1 MAVFLQQLTNGISLG
16 SVYALFALGFTLI
29 FGVLEII
36 NLAHSAVLAV
46 GALLAYTLFTRLG
59 VGLIPALL
67 GSFIG
72 TGLLGIA
79 IDYVAFRPLR
89 IRQAARLASLISS
102 IGVALLLVNLGQILW
117 GSEPL
122 SYPPGMVP
130 LRFFTAG
137 GVTVSLLQIVTL
149 ATTVVLLIGLR
160 LLLTRT
166 KVGMA
171 IRAVAE
177 NPTTA
182 SLLGMPF
189 DRVVM
194 FTFFLSSALG
204 GVAGVLIGMLLQG
217 SVSPFMGN
225 AYGLKG
231 LAAIILGGMG
241 DITGAVLGG
250 FIIGIGE
257 IMIVQYLNSSYRDGV
272 AFGLLFLVLIIRPA
286 GLLGQRRGR
295 EA

>member
-1 MAVFLQQLTNGISLG
+1 MTVFLQQLINGLSLG
-16 SVYALFALGFTLI
+16 SIYALFALGFTLI

-36 NLAHSAVLAV
+36 NLAHAAVLAV

-59 VGLIPALL
+59 ANLAVALL
-67 GSFIG
+67 GAFVG

-79 IDYVAFRPLR
+79 IDYMAFRPLR
-89 IRQAARLASLISS
+89 ARRADRLASLISS
-102 IGVALLLVNLGQILW
+102 IGVALILVNLAQIVW
-117 GSEPL
+117 GAEPL
-122 SYPPGMVP
+122 SYPSGALPI
-130 LRFFTAG
+130 RFFTGAG
-137 GVTVSLLQIVTL
+137 LTVSLAQIITL
-149 ATTVVLLIGLR
+149 ATAVLLLLGLR
-160 LLLTRT
+160 LLLERT

-177 NPTTA
+177 NPATA

-189 DRVVM
+189 DRIVM

-204 GVAGVLIGMLLQG
+204 GVAGVLVGMLLQG

-225 AYGLKG
+225 TYGLKG

-250 FIIGIGE
+250 LVMGVGE
-257 IMIVQYLNSSYRDGV
+257 IMIVQYLNSGYRDAV
-272 AFGLLFLVLIIRPA
+272 AFGLLFLVLIVKPT
-286 GLLGQRRGR
+286 GLLGQQKSR

>member
-1 MAVFLQQLTNGISLG
+1 MVVFLQQLINGISLG

-36 NLAHSAVLAV
+36 NLAHAAILAV
-46 GALLAYTLFTRLG
+46 GALFAYTLFTRLNANF
-59 VGLIPALL
+59 VEALL
-67 GSFIG
+67 GASIG

-79 IDYVAFRPLR
+79 IDRIAFRPLR
-89 IRQAARLASLISS
+89 VRQAGRLSSLITS
-102 IGVALLLVNLGQILW
+102 IGIALILVNLAQILW

-122 SYPPGMVP
+122 SYPPGAVP
-130 LRFFTAG
+130 IRFISGG
-137 GVTVSLLQIVTL
+137 GVTVSLLQIIVL
-149 ATTVVLLIGLR
+149 ATTVLLLVGLR

-166 KVGMA
+166 KVGLA

-177 NPTTA
+177 NPATA
-182 SLLGMPF
+182 SLLGIPF
-189 DRVVM
+189 DRVVL

-217 SVSPFMGN
+217 SVSPFMGTT
-225 AYGLKG
+225 YGLKG

-250 FIIGIGE
+250 LVMGIGE

-272 AFGLLFLVLIIRPA
+272 AFGLLFLVLVVRPT
-286 GLLGQRRGR
+286 GLLGQQQGR

>member
-1 MAVFLQQLTNGISLG
+1 MAVFLQQLINGVSLG
-16 SVYALFALGFTLI
+16 SIYALFALGFTLI

-36 NLAHSAVLAV
+36 NLAHAAVLAI
-46 GALLAYTLFTRLG
+46 GALLAYTLFTWAG
-59 VGLIPALL
+59 VGLVPALL

-72 TGLLGIA
+72 TGLLGIV

-89 IRQAARLASLISS
+89 IRQASRLASLITS
-102 IGVALLLVNLGQILW
+102 IGVALILVNLGQILW

-122 SYPPGMVP
+122 SYPAGTVP
-130 LRFFTAG
+130 LRFFTG
-137 GVTVSLLQIVTL
+137 GGLTVSLLQILTL
-149 ATTVVLLIGLR
+149 ATTVALLIGLR
-160 LLLTRT
+160 LLLIRT
-166 KVGMA
+166 KIGMA

-204 GVAGVLIGMLLQG
+204 GVAGVLVGMLLQG

-225 AYGLKG
+225 TYGLKG

-250 FIIGIGE
+250 LIMGIGE

-272 AFGLLFLVLIIRPA
+272 AFGLLFLVLIIRPT
-286 GLLGQRRGR
+286 GLLGQRGGR

>member
-1 MAVFLQQLTNGISLG
+1 MTVFLQQLINGISLG

-46 GALLAYTLFTRLG
+46 GALLAYTLLTAAH

-67 GSFIG
+67 GASAG
-72 TGLLGIA
+72 AGLLGIA

-89 IRQAARLASLISS
+89 VRQAGRLSSLITS
-102 IGVALLLVNLGQILW
+102 IGVALVLVNLAQILW
-117 GSEPL
+117 GAEPL
-122 SYPPGMVP
+122 SYPAGTVP
-130 LRFFTAG
+130 LRFFTGAG
-137 GVTVSLLQIVTL
+137 LTVSLLQIVTL
-149 ATTVVLLIGLR
+149 ATTVALLIGLR

-177 NPTTA
+177 NPSTA

-204 GVAGVLIGMLLQG
+204 GVAGVLVGMLLQG

-225 AYGLKG
+225 TYGLKG

-241 DITGAVLGG
+241 DLSGAVLGG
-250 FIIGIGE
+250 LIMGIGE

-272 AFGLLFLVLIIRPA
+272 AFGLLFLVLIVRPT
-286 GLLGQRRGR
+286 GLLGQSRGR

>member
-1 MAVFLQQLTNGISLG
+1 MTVFLQQLINGLSLG

-36 NLAHSAVLAV
+36 NLAHAAVLAV
-46 GALLAYTLFTRLG
+46 GALLAYTLLTRLG
-59 VGLIPALL
+59 ANFPVALL
-67 GSFIG
+67 GASVG
-72 TGLLGIA
+72 AGVLGIA
-79 IDYVAFRPLR
+79 IDYMAFRPLR
-89 IRQAARLASLISS
+89 ARHADRLTYLISS
-102 IGVALLLVNLGQILW
+102 IGVALILVNLAQIVW
-117 GSEPL
+117 GAEPL
-122 SYPPGMVP
+122 SYPAEALPI
-130 LRFFTAG
+130 RFFTGAG
-137 GVTVSLLQIVTL
+137 LTVSLPQLITL
-149 ATTVVLLIGLR
+149 VTTVLLLLGLR
-160 LLLTRT
+160 LLLEHT

-177 NPTTA
+177 NPATA
-182 SLLGMPF
+182 SLLGMSF
-189 DRVVM
+189 DRIVM

-204 GVAGVLIGMLLQG
+204 GVAGVLVGMLLQG

-225 AYGLKG
+225 TYGLKG

-250 FIIGIGE
+250 LVMGIGE

-272 AFGLLFLVLIIRPA
+272 AFGLLFLVLIVKPT
-286 GLLGQRRGR
+286 GLLGRQKIR

>member
-1 MAVFLQQLTNGISLG
+1 MTVFLQQLINGISLG

-36 NLAHSAVLAV
+36 NLAHAAILAV
-46 GALLAYTLFTRLG
+46 GALLAYTLFTSLG
-59 VGLIPALL
+59 AGLAVALL
-67 GSFIG
+67 GASLG
-72 TGLLGIA
+72 TGALGVV
-79 IDYVAFRPLR
+79 IDFAAFRPLR
-89 IRQAARLASLISS
+89 ARRAGRLASLISS
-102 IGVALLLVNLGQILW
+102 IGVALILVNLAQILW

-122 SYPPGMVP
+122 SYPPGTVP
-130 LRFFTAG
+130 LRFFTG
-137 GVTVSLLQIVTL
+137 GGLTVSLLQILVL
-149 ATTVVLLIGLR
+149 ATTILLLIGLR
-160 LLLTRT
+160 FLLIRT
-166 KVGMA
+166 KVGIAM
-171 IRAVAE
+171 RAVAE
-177 NPTTA
+177 SPATA
-182 SLLGMPF
+182 TLLGIPF
-189 DRVVM
+189 DRVVV

-204 GVAGVLIGMLLQG
+204 GVAGVLVGMLLQG

-250 FIIGIGE
+250 LAMGIGE

-272 AFGLLFLVLIIRPA
+272 AFGLLFLVLVIRPT
-286 GLLGQRRGR
+286 GLLGQQRSR

>member
-1 MAVFLQQLTNGISLG
+1 MTVFLQQLINGISLG

-36 NLAHSAVLAV
+36 NLAHAAILAV
-46 GALLAYTLFTRLG
+46 GALLAYTLFTSLG
-59 VGLIPALL
+59 AGLAVALL
-67 GSFIG
+67 GASLG
-72 TGLLGIA
+72 TGALGIV
-79 IDYVAFRPLR
+79 IDVAAFRPLR
-89 IRQAARLASLISS
+89 ARRAGRLASLISS
-102 IGVALLLVNLGQILW
+102 IGVALILVNLAQILW

-122 SYPPGMVP
+122 SYPPGTVP
-130 LRFFTAG
+130 LRFFTGG
-137 GVTVSLLQIVTL
+137 GVTVSLLQILVL
-149 ATTVVLLIGLR
+149 ATTLLLLIGLR
-160 LLLTRT
+160 VLLTRT

-177 NPTTA
+177 SPATA
-182 SLLGMPF
+182 TLLGIPF
-189 DRVVM
+189 DRVVV

-204 GVAGVLIGMLLQG
+204 GVAGVLVGMLLQG

-241 DITGAVLGG
+241 DIGGAVLGG
-250 FIIGIGE
+250 LVMGIGE

-272 AFGLLFLVLIIRPA
+272 AFGLLFLVLVIRPT
-286 GLLGQRRGR
+286 GLLGQQRSR

>member
-1 MAVFLQQLTNGISLG
+1 MTVFLQQLINGISLG

-36 NLAHSAVLAV
+36 NLAHAAILAV
-46 GALLAYTLFTRLG
+46 GALLAYTLFTSLG
-59 VGLIPALL
+59 AGLAVALL
-67 GSFIG
+67 GASLG
-72 TGLLGIA
+72 TGALGVV
-79 IDYVAFRPLR
+79 IDFAAFRPLR
-89 IRQAARLASLISS
+89 ARRAGRLASLISS
-102 IGVALLLVNLGQILW
+102 IGVALILVNLAQILW

-122 SYPPGMVP
+122 SYPPGTVP
-130 LRFFTAG
+130 LRFFTGG
-137 GVTVSLLQIVTL
+137 GVTVSLLQILVL
-149 ATTVVLLIGLR
+149 ATTLLLLIGLR
-160 LLLTRT
+160 VLLTRT

-177 NPTTA
+177 SPATA
-182 SLLGMPF
+182 TLLGIPF
-189 DRVVM
+189 DRVVV

-204 GVAGVLIGMLLQG
+204 GVAGVLVGMLLQG

-250 FIIGIGE
+250 LAMGIGE

-272 AFGLLFLVLIIRPA
+272 AFGLLFLVLVIRPT
-286 GLLGQRRGR
+286 GLLGQQRSR

>member
-1 MAVFLQQLTNGISLG
+1 MAVFLQQLANGISLG

-36 NLAHSAVLAV
+36 NLAHAAVLAV

-59 VGLIPALL
+59 AGLAPALL
-67 GSFIG
+67 GAFVG
-72 TGLLGIA
+72 TGVLGVV

-89 IRQAARLASLISS
+89 IRQASRLASLITS
-102 IGVALLLVNLGQILW
+102 IGVALILVNLAQILW
-117 GSEPL
+117 GAEPL
-122 SYPPGMVP
+122 SYPPSAVP
-130 LRFFTAG
+130 LRFFTMG
-137 GVTVSLLQIVTL
+137 GITVSLLQIITL
-149 ATTVVLLIGLR
+149 ATTVALLVGLR

-166 KVGMA
+166 KIGMA

-225 AYGLKG
+225 TYGLKG

-250 FIIGIGE
+250 LIMGIGE

-272 AFGLLFLVLIIRPA
+272 AFGLLFLVLIIRPT
-286 GLLGQRRGR
+286 GLLGQRRSR

>member
-1 MAVFLQQLTNGISLG
+1 MVVFLQQLINGISLG

-36 NLAHSAVLAV
+36 NLAHAAILAV
-46 GALLAYTLFTRLG
+46 GALFAYTLFTRLNANF
-59 VGLIPALL
+59 LEALL
-67 GSFIG
+67 GASIG

-79 IDYVAFRPLR
+79 IDRIAFRPLR
-89 IRQAARLASLISS
+89 VRQAGRLSSLITS
-102 IGVALLLVNLGQILW
+102 IGIALILVNLAQILW

-122 SYPPGMVP
+122 SYPPSAVP
-130 LRFFTAG
+130 IRFISGG
-137 GVTVSLLQIVTL
+137 GVTVSLLQIIVL
-149 ATTVVLLIGLR
+149 ATTVLLLVGLR

-166 KVGMA
+166 KLGLA

-177 NPTTA
+177 NPATA

-189 DRVVM
+189 DRVVL

-204 GVAGVLIGMLLQG
+204 GVAGVLVGMLLQG
-217 SVSPFMGN
+217 SVSPFMGTT
-225 AYGLKG
+225 YGLKG

-250 FIIGIGE
+250 LVMGIGE

-272 AFGLLFLVLIIRPA
+272 AFGLLFLVLVVRPT
-286 GLLGQRRGR
+286 GLLGQQQGR

>member
-1 MAVFLQQLTNGISLG
+1 MAIFLQQLANGVSLG

-36 NLAHSAVLAV
+36 NLAHAAVLAV
-46 GALLAYTLFTRLG
+46 GALLAYTFFVRLG
-59 VGLIPALL
+59 AGLAPALL
-67 GSFIG
+67 GAFIG
-72 TGLLGIA
+72 TGLLGIV

-89 IRQAARLASLISS
+89 VRQASRLASLITS
-102 IGVALLLVNLGQILW
+102 IGVALILVNLAQILW
-117 GSEPL
+117 GAEPL
-122 SYPPGMVP
+122 SYPPAAVP
-130 LRFFTAG
+130 LRFFTG
-137 GVTVSLLQIVTL
+137 GGITVSLLQIITV
-149 ATTVVLLIGLR
+149 ATTVAVLTGLR

-166 KVGMA
+166 KIGMA

-189 DRVVM
+189 DRVVT

-204 GVAGVLIGMLLQG
+204 GVAGVLVGMLLQG

-250 FIIGIGE
+250 LIMGIGE

-272 AFGLLFLVLIIRPA
+272 AFGLLFLVLIIRPT
-286 GLLGQRRGR
+286 GLLGQRRSR

>member
-1 MAVFLQQLTNGISLG
+1 MAVFLQQLANGISLG

-36 NLAHSAVLAV
+36 NLAHAAILAV

-59 VGLIPALL
+59 AGLAPALL
-67 GSFIG
+67 GAFIG
-72 TGLLGIA
+72 TGVLGVV

-89 IRQAARLASLISS
+89 IRQASRLASLITS
-102 IGVALLLVNLGQILW
+102 IGVALILVNLAQILW
-117 GSEPL
+117 GAEPL
-122 SYPPGMVP
+122 SYPPGAVP
-130 LRFFTAG
+130 LRFFTMG
-137 GVTVSLLQIVTL
+137 GITVSLLQIITL
-149 ATTVVLLIGLR
+149 ATTVALLVGLR

-166 KVGMA
+166 KIGMA

-225 AYGLKG
+225 TYGLKG

-250 FIIGIGE
+250 LIMGIGE

-272 AFGLLFLVLIIRPA
+272 AFGLLFLVLIIRPT
-286 GLLGQRRGR
+286 GLLGQRRSR

>member
-1 MAVFLQQLTNGISLG
+1 MAVFLQQLANGISLG
-16 SVYALFALGFTLI
+16 SVYALFALGFTLV

-36 NLAHSAVLAV
+36 NLAHAAILAV

-59 VGLIPALL
+59 AGLAPALL
-67 GSFIG
+67 GAFIG
-72 TGLLGIA
+72 TGVLGVV

-89 IRQAARLASLISS
+89 IRQASRLASLITS
-102 IGVALLLVNLGQILW
+102 IGVALILVNLAQILW
-117 GSEPL
+117 GAEPL
-122 SYPPGMVP
+122 SYPPGAVP
-130 LRFFTAG
+130 LRFFTMG
-137 GVTVSLLQIVTL
+137 GITVSLLQIITL
-149 ATTVVLLIGLR
+149 ATTVALLVGLR

-166 KVGMA
+166 KIGMA

-225 AYGLKG
+225 TYGLKG

-250 FIIGIGE
+250 LIMGIGE

-272 AFGLLFLVLIIRPA
+272 AFGLLFLVLIIRPT
-286 GLLGQRRGR
+286 GLLGQRRSR

>member
-1 MAVFLQQLTNGISLG
+1 MTVFLQQLINGISLG

-36 NLAHSAVLAV
+36 NLAHAAILAV
-46 GALLAYTLFTRLG
+46 GALLAYTFFTSLG
-59 VGLIPALL
+59 ASLVVALL
-67 GSFIG
+67 GASIG
-72 TGLLGIA
+72 TGLLGVV
-79 IDYVAFRPLR
+79 IDFAAFRPLR
-89 IRQAARLASLISS
+89 ARRAGRLASLITS
-102 IGVALLLVNLGQILW
+102 IGVALILVNLAQILW
-117 GSEPL
+117 GAEPL
-122 SYPPGMVP
+122 SYPPGAVP
-130 LRFFTAG
+130 LRFFTG
-137 GVTVSLLQIVTL
+137 GGLTVSLLQVIVL
-149 ATTVVLLIGLR
+149 ATTILLLIGLR

-166 KVGMA
+166 KIGIAV
-171 IRAVAE
+171 RAVAE
-177 NPTTA
+177 SPATA
-182 SLLGMPF
+182 SLLGIPF
-189 DRVVM
+189 DRVVV

-204 GVAGVLIGMLLQG
+204 GVAGVLVGMLLQG

-250 FIIGIGE
+250 LVMGIGE

-272 AFGLLFLVLIIRPA
+272 AFGLLFLVLVVRPT
-286 GLLGQRRGR
+286 GLLGQQRSR

>member
-1 MAVFLQQLTNGISLG
+1 
-16 SVYALFALGFTLI
+16 VYALFALGFTLI

-36 NLAHSAVLAV
+36 NLAHAAVLAV

-59 VGLIPALL
+59 AGLAPALL
-67 GSFIG
+67 GAFVG
-72 TGLLGIA
+72 TGVLGVV

-89 IRQAARLASLISS
+89 IRQASRLASLITS
-102 IGVALLLVNLGQILW
+102 IGVALILVNLAQILW
-117 GSEPL
+117 GAEPL
-122 SYPPGMVP
+122 SYPPSAVP
-130 LRFFTAG
+130 LRFFTMG
-137 GVTVSLLQIVTL
+137 GITVSLLQIITL
-149 ATTVVLLIGLR
+149 ATTVALLVGLR

-166 KVGMA
+166 KIGMA

-225 AYGLKG
+225 TYGLKG

-250 FIIGIGE
+250 LIMGIGE

-272 AFGLLFLVLIIRPA
+272 AFGLLFLVLIIRPT
-286 GLLGQRRGR
+286 GLLGQRRSR

>member
-1 MAVFLQQLTNGISLG
+1 MTVFLQQLINGISLG

-36 NLAHSAVLAV
+36 NLAHAAILAV
-46 GALLAYTLFTRLG
+46 GALLAYTLFTSLG
-59 VGLIPALL
+59 AGLVIALL
-67 GSFIG
+67 GASIG
-72 TGLLGIA
+72 TGVLGIV
-79 IDYVAFRPLR
+79 IDVVAFRPLR
-89 IRQAARLASLISS
+89 ARRAGRLASLITS
-102 IGVALLLVNLGQILW
+102 IGVALILVNLAQILW

-122 SYPPGMVP
+122 SYPPGTVP
-130 LRFFTAG
+130 LRFFTG
-137 GVTVSLLQIVTL
+137 GGLTVSLLQILVL
-149 ATTVVLLIGLR
+149 AITILLLIGLR
-160 LLLTRT
+160 FLLIRT
-166 KVGMA
+166 KVGVAM
-171 IRAVAE
+171 RAVAE
-177 NPTTA
+177 SPATA
-182 SLLGMPF
+182 TLLGIPF
-189 DRVVM
+189 DRVVV

-241 DITGAVLGG
+241 DIGGAVLGG
-250 FIIGIGE
+250 LVMGIGE

-272 AFGLLFLVLIIRPA
+272 AFGLLFLVLIVRPT
-286 GLLGQRRGR
+286 GLLGRQRSR

>member
-1 MAVFLQQLTNGISLG
+1 MTVFLQQLANGVSLG

-36 NLAHSAVLAV
+36 NLAHAAVLAI
-46 GALLAYTLFTRLG
+46 GALLAYTLFTWMG
-59 VGLIPALL
+59 VGLLGALL
-67 GSFIG
+67 GAFIG
-72 TGLLGIA
+72 TGLLGIV

-89 IRQAARLASLISS
+89 IRQASRLASLITS
-102 IGVALLLVNLGQILW
+102 IGVALILVNLGQILW

-122 SYPPGMVP
+122 SYPPGTVP

-137 GVTVSLLQIVTL
+137 GVTVSLLQIMTL
-149 ATTVVLLIGLR
+149 ATTVALLIGLR
-160 LLLTRT
+160 LLLIRT
-166 KVGMA
+166 KIGMA

-182 SLLGMPF
+182 SLLGIPF

-225 AYGLKG
+225 TYGLKG

-241 DITGAVLGG
+241 NVTGAVLGG
-250 FIIGIGE
+250 LIMGIGE

-272 AFGLLFLVLIIRPA
+272 AFGLLFLVLVLRPT

>member
-1 MAVFLQQLTNGISLG
+1 MTVFLQQLINGISLG

-36 NLAHSAVLAV
+36 NLAHAAILAV
-46 GALLAYTLFTRLG
+46 GALLAYTLFTSLG
-59 VGLIPALL
+59 AGLVIALL
-67 GSFIG
+67 GASIG
-72 TGLLGIA
+72 TGVLGIV
-79 IDYVAFRPLR
+79 IDVVAFRPLR
-89 IRQAARLASLISS
+89 ARRAGRLASLITS
-102 IGVALLLVNLGQILW
+102 IGVALILVNLAQILW

-122 SYPPGMVP
+122 SYPPGTVP
-130 LRFFTAG
+130 LRFFTG
-137 GVTVSLLQIVTL
+137 GGLTVSLLQILVL
-149 ATTVVLLIGLR
+149 ATTILLLIGLR
-160 LLLTRT
+160 FLLIRT
-166 KVGMA
+166 KVGIA

-177 NPTTA
+177 SPETA
-182 SLLGMPF
+182 TLLGIPF
-189 DRVVM
+189 DRVVV

-241 DITGAVLGG
+241 DIGGAVLGG
-250 FIIGIGE
+250 LVMGIGE

-272 AFGLLFLVLIIRPA
+272 AFGLLFLVLIVRPT
-286 GLLGQRRGR
+286 GLLGRQRSR

>member
-1 MAVFLQQLTNGISLG
+1 MTVFLQQLANGVSLG

-36 NLAHSAVLAV
+36 NLAHAAVLAI
-46 GALLAYTLFTRLG
+46 GALLAYTLFTWMG
-59 VGLIPALL
+59 VGLLGALL
-67 GSFIG
+67 GAFIG
-72 TGLLGIA
+72 TGLLGIV

-89 IRQAARLASLISS
+89 IRQASRLASLITS
-102 IGVALLLVNLGQILW
+102 IGVALILVNLGQILW

-137 GVTVSLLQIVTL
+137 GVTVSLLQIMTL
-149 ATTVVLLIGLR
+149 ATTVALLIGLR
-160 LLLTRT
+160 LLLIRT
-166 KVGMA
+166 KIGMA

-182 SLLGMPF
+182 SLLGIPF

-225 AYGLKG
+225 TYGLKG

-241 DITGAVLGG
+241 NVTGAVLGG
-250 FIIGIGE
+250 LIMGIGE

-272 AFGLLFLVLIIRPA
+272 AFGLLFLVLVLRPT

>member
-16 SVYALFALGFTLI
+16 SIYALFALGFTLI

-36 NLAHSAVLAV
+36 NLAHAAVLAV
-46 GALLAYTLFTRLG
+46 GALLAYTLFTKLG
-59 VGLIPALL
+59 VGLIPGLL
-67 GSFIG
+67 GAFIG
-72 TGLLGIA
+72 TGLLGIV

-89 IRQAARLASLISS
+89 TRQASRLASLITS
-102 IGVALLLVNLGQILW
+102 IGVALILVNLAQILW

-122 SYPPGMVP
+122 SYPPGTVP

-189 DRVVM
+189 DRVVI

-204 GVAGVLIGMLLQG
+204 GVAGVLVGMLLQG

-225 AYGLKG
+225 TYGLKG

-250 FIIGIGE
+250 FIMGIGE

-272 AFGLLFLVLIIRPA
+272 AFGLLFLVLIIRPT

>member
-1 MAVFLQQLTNGISLG
+1 MTVFLQQLANGISLG
-16 SVYALFALGFTLI
+16 SVYALFALGFTLV

-36 NLAHSAVLAV
+36 NLAHAAVLAV

-59 VGLIPALL
+59 AGLVPALL
-67 GSFIG
+67 GAFIG
-72 TGLLGIA
+72 TGLLGIV

-89 IRQAARLASLISS
+89 IRQASRLASLITS
-102 IGVALLLVNLGQILW
+102 IGVALILVNLAQILW
-117 GSEPL
+117 GAEPL
-122 SYPPGMVP
+122 SYPPSVVP
-130 LRFFTAG
+130 LRFFTG
-137 GVTVSLLQIVTL
+137 GGLTVSLLQIITL
-149 ATTVVLLIGLR
+149 TTTVALLIALR

-177 NPTTA
+177 SPATA

-204 GVAGVLIGMLLQG
+204 GVAGVLVGMLLQG

-225 AYGLKG
+225 TYGLKG

-241 DITGAVLGG
+241 DVTGAVLGG
-250 FIIGIGE
+250 LIMGIGE

-272 AFGLLFLVLIIRPA
+272 AFGLLFLVLIIRPT
-286 GLLGQRRGR
+286 GLLGQRRSR

>member
-1 MAVFLQQLTNGISLG
+1 MAVFLQQLVNGISLG

-36 NLAHSAVLAV
+36 NLAHAAILAV
-46 GALLAYTLFTRLG
+46 GALIAYTLFTRLG
-59 VGLIPALL
+59 AGLAPALL
-67 GSFIG
+67 GVFVG
-72 TGLLGIA
+72 TGLLGVV

-89 IRQAARLASLISS
+89 IRQASRLASLITS
-102 IGVALLLVNLGQILW
+102 IGVALILVNLAQILW
-117 GSEPL
+117 GAEPL
-122 SYPPGMVP
+122 SYPPGAVP
-130 LRFFTAG
+130 LRFFTIWG
-137 GVTVSLLQIVTL
+137 ITVSLLQTITL
-149 ATTVVLLIGLR
+149 ATTVALLIGLR

-166 KVGMA
+166 KIGMA

-204 GVAGVLIGMLLQG
+204 GVAGMLVGMLLQG

-250 FIIGIGE
+250 LTMGIGE

-272 AFGLLFLVLIIRPA
+272 AFGLLFLVLIIRPT
-286 GLLGQRRGR
+286 GLLGRRRSR

>member
-1 MAVFLQQLTNGISLG
+1 MTVFLQQLANGVSLG

-36 NLAHSAVLAV
+36 NLAHAAVLAV
-46 GALLAYTLFTRLG
+46 GALLAYTLFVRLG
-59 VGLIPALL
+59 AGLAPALL
-67 GSFIG
+67 GAFLG
-72 TGLLGIA
+72 TGLLGIV

-89 IRQAARLASLISS
+89 IRQASRLASLITS
-102 IGVALLLVNLGQILW
+102 IGVALILINLAQILW
-117 GSEPL
+117 GAEPL
-122 SYPPGMVP
+122 SYPPGAVP
-130 LRFFTAG
+130 HRFFT
-137 GVTVSLLQIVTL
+137 GVGITVSLLQIITL
-149 ATTVVLLIGLR
+149 ATTVALLIGLR

-166 KVGMA
+166 KIGMA

-204 GVAGVLIGMLLQG
+204 GVAGVLVGMLLQG

-225 AYGLKG
+225 TYGLKG

-250 FIIGIGE
+250 LIMGIGE

-272 AFGLLFLVLIIRPA
+272 AFGLLFLVLVIRPT
-286 GLLGQRRGR
+286 GLLGQRRSR

>member
-1 MAVFLQQLTNGISLG
+1 MTVFLQQLINGISLG

-36 NLAHSAVLAV
+36 NLAHAAILAV
-46 GALLAYTLFTRLG
+46 GALLAYTLFTSLG
-59 VGLIPALL
+59 AGLAVALL
-67 GSFIG
+67 GASLG
-72 TGLLGIA
+72 TGALGVD
-79 IDYVAFRPLR
+79 IDFAAFRPLR
-89 IRQAARLASLISS
+89 ARRAGRLASLISS
-102 IGVALLLVNLGQILW
+102 IGVALILVNLAQILW

-122 SYPPGMVP
+122 SYPPGTVP
-130 LRFFTAG
+130 LRFFTGG
-137 GVTVSLLQIVTL
+137 GVTVSLLQILVL
-149 ATTVVLLIGLR
+149 ATTLLLLIGLR
-160 LLLTRT
+160 VLLTRT

-177 NPTTA
+177 SPATA
-182 SLLGMPF
+182 TLLGIPF
-189 DRVVM
+189 DRVVV

-204 GVAGVLIGMLLQG
+204 GVAGVLVGMLLQG

-250 FIIGIGE
+250 LAMGIGE

-272 AFGLLFLVLIIRPA
+272 AFGLLFLVLVIRPT
-286 GLLGQRRGR
+286 GLLGQQRSR

>member
-1 MAVFLQQLTNGISLG
+1 MATFLQQLINGISLG

-36 NLAHSAVLAV
+36 NLAHAAILAV
-46 GALLAYTLFTRLG
+46 GALLAYTLFTSLG
-59 VGLIPALL
+59 AGLVVALL
-67 GSFIG
+67 GASIG
-72 TGLLGIA
+72 TGVLGVV
-79 IDYVAFRPLR
+79 IDFLAFRPLR
-89 IRQAARLASLISS
+89 TRRAGRLASLITS
-102 IGVALLLVNLGQILW
+102 IGVALILVNLAQILW

-122 SYPPGMVP
+122 SYPPGTVP
-130 LRFFTAG
+130 LRFFTGG
-137 GVTVSLLQIVTL
+137 GVTVSLLQILVL
-149 ATTVVLLIGLR
+149 ATTLLLLIGLR
-160 LLLTRT
+160 VLLTRT

-177 NPTTA
+177 SPATA
-182 SLLGMPF
+182 TLLGIPF
-189 DRVVM
+189 DRVVV

-204 GVAGVLIGMLLQG
+204 GVAGVLVGMLLQG

-250 FIIGIGE
+250 LAMGIGE

-272 AFGLLFLVLIIRPA
+272 AFGLLFLVLIVRPT
-286 GLLGQRRGR
+286 GLLGRQRSR

>member
-1 MAVFLQQLTNGISLG
+1 MAVFLQQLANGISLG

-36 NLAHSAVLAV
+36 NLAHAAVLAV

-59 VGLIPALL
+59 AGLAPALL
-67 GSFIG
+67 GAFVG
-72 TGLLGIA
+72 TGLLGVV

-89 IRQAARLASLISS
+89 IRQASRLASLITS
-102 IGVALLLVNLGQILW
+102 IGVALILVNLAQILW
-117 GSEPL
+117 GAEPL
-122 SYPPGMVP
+122 SYPPGAVP
-130 LRFFTAG
+130 LRFFTNG
-137 GVTVSLLQIVTL
+137 GITVSLLQIITL
-149 ATTVVLLIGLR
+149 ATTVALLIGLR

-166 KVGMA
+166 KIGMA

-204 GVAGVLIGMLLQG
+204 GVAGVLVGMLLQG

-225 AYGLKG
+225 TYGLKG

-250 FIIGIGE
+250 LIMGIGE

-272 AFGLLFLVLIIRPA
+272 AFGLLFLVLIVRPT
-286 GLLGQRRGR
+286 GLLGQRGSR

>member
-1 MAVFLQQLTNGISLG
+1 MTVFLQQLANGISLG
-16 SVYALFALGFTLI
+16 SVYALFALGFTLV

-36 NLAHSAVLAV
+36 NLAHAAVLAV

-59 VGLIPALL
+59 AGLIPALL
-67 GSFIG
+67 GAFIG
-72 TGLLGIA
+72 TGLLGIV
-79 IDYVAFRPLR
+79 IDFVAFRPLR
-89 IRQAARLASLISS
+89 LRQASRLASLITS
-102 IGVALLLVNLGQILW
+102 IGVALILVNLAQIVW
-117 GSEPL
+117 GAEPL
-122 SYPPGMVP
+122 SYPPGVVP
-130 LRFFTAG
+130 LRFFTSG
-137 GVTVSLLQIVTL
+137 GLTVSLLQIITL
-149 ATTVVLLIGLR
+149 TTTVVLLIGLR

-166 KVGMA
+166 KIGMA

-177 NPTTA
+177 NPATA
-182 SLLGMPF
+182 SLLGIPF

-204 GVAGVLIGMLLQG
+204 GVAGVLVGMLLQG

-225 AYGLKG
+225 TYGLKG

-241 DITGAVLGG
+241 DVTGAVLGG
-250 FIIGIGE
+250 LIMGIGE

-272 AFGLLFLVLIIRPA
+272 AFGLLFLVLIIRPT
-286 GLLGQRRGR
+286 GLLGQRRSR

>member
-1 MAVFLQQLTNGISLG
+1 MTVFLQQLINGISLG

-36 NLAHSAVLAV
+36 NLAHAAILAV
-46 GALLAYTLFTRLG
+46 GALLAYTLFTSLGASLVVALLGASIGTGALG
-59 VGLIPALL
+59 VG
-67 GSFIG
+67 
-72 TGLLGIA
+72 
-79 IDYVAFRPLR
+79 IDFVAFRPLR
-89 IRQAARLASLISS
+89 TRRAGRLASLITS
-102 IGVALLLVNLGQILW
+102 IGVALILVNLAQILW

-122 SYPPGMVP
+122 SYPPGTVP
-130 LRFFTAG
+130 LRFFTG
-137 GVTVSLLQIVTL
+137 GGLTVSLLQILVL
-149 ATTVVLLIGLR
+149 ATTILLLIGLR
-160 LLLTRT
+160 FLLIRT
-166 KVGMA
+166 KVGIA

-177 NPTTA
+177 SPATA
-182 SLLGMPF
+182 TLLGIPF
-189 DRVVM
+189 DRVVV

-204 GVAGVLIGMLLQG
+204 GVAGVLVGMLLQG

-241 DITGAVLGG
+241 DIGGAVLGG
-250 FIIGIGE
+250 LVMGIGE

-272 AFGLLFLVLIIRPA
+272 AFGLLFLVLIVRPT
-286 GLLGQRRGR
+286 GLLGQQRSR

>member
-1 MAVFLQQLTNGISLG
+1 MAVFLQQLINGISLG
-16 SVYALFALGFTLI
+16 SIYALFALGFTLI

-46 GALLAYTLFTRLG
+46 GALLAYTLLAWAH

-67 GSFIG
+67 GASAG
-72 TGLLGIA
+72 AGVVGVG

-89 IRQAARLASLISS
+89 LRQASRLASLISS
-102 IGVALLLVNLGQILW
+102 IGVALILVNLAQILW
-117 GSEPL
+117 GAEPL
-122 SYPPGMVP
+122 SYPAGMVP
-130 LRFFTAG
+130 IRLFTG
-137 GVTVSLLQIVTL
+137 GGLTVSLLQIVTL
-149 ATTVVLLIGLR
+149 GITVALLIGLR

-166 KVGMA
+166 KLGMA

-177 NPTTA
+177 NPSTA
-182 SLLGMPF
+182 ALLGMPF

-225 AYGLKG
+225 TYGLKG
-231 LAAIILGGMG
+231 LAAIVLGGMG

-250 FIIGIGE
+250 LIMGVGE

-272 AFGLLFLVLIIRPA
+272 AFGLLFLVLIIRPT
-286 GLLGQRRGR
+286 GLLGQSRGR